1 MNPIKF
7 ILPLLGFATLVQSQ
21 NISIESSVKDVEK
34 FMSTI
39 NQEDL
44 KQHLYT
50 LASDDYE
57 GRETTERGQKM
68 AADYIANHFYQL
80 GLTGP
85 VPNQANPFFQ
95 PIEFKARKIK
105 TATIKSAQGSFEA
118 PQDFFGMGYFNAEL
132 PETPLLFAGYGL
144 QTDQYTDVSPEDV
157 KDKGLVLID
166 GAPRDQDGNPLVEKA
181 PSLWQR
187 VRKLSEQGAAFV
199 IVTYPSSEEFDSKSQ
214 LWRGFVSKPNL
225 TLASEESRSGS
236 MPIFMMDPTKVAL
249 LMGVAPKDFFKT
261 LAKKAK
267 KGDSPAGIFATV
279 PVKISAELE
288 ERKAFSENVLGFME
302 GGDLKDEI
310 LVVTSHYDHVG
321 IINGEI
327 HNGADDDGSGTVGVL
342 EIAEAFA
349 QAKAAGQGPR
359 RSILFM
365 TVTGEE
371 KGLFGSAYYA
381 DHPIFPMEST
391 IANLNIDMIG
401 RTDPEREAK
410 DPYVY
415 IIGSDMLSTDLHKI
429 HEGVSSTY
437 ASGLTMDYKYN
448 SKDDPQRFYYRSD
461 HYNFAKNNIPV
472 IFYFSGT
479 HEDYHQP
486 TDTPDKIQYDL
497 LEARAKLV
505 FATAW
510 ELANRNQK
518 PVVDQATE

>member
-1 MNPIKF
+1 MNPIKL
-7 ILPLLGFATLVQSQ
+7 ILPLVSLVTLAQSQ
-21 NISIESSVKDVEK
+21 NISIESSVKEVEE

-68 AADYIANHFYQL
+68 AADYIAKHFYHL

-85 VPNQANPFFQ
+85 VPNQPNPYFQ

-105 TATIKSAQGSFEA
+105 SATIRSINTSLQA
-118 PQDFFGMGYFNAEL
+118 PQDFFGMGYFSAEL
-132 PETPLLFAGYGL
+132 PETPLIFAGYGL
-144 QTDQYTDVSPEDV
+144 QTDQFTDVTAEEI
-157 KDKGLVLID
+157 KGKGLVLID
-166 GAPRDQDGNPLVEKA
+166 GVPRDNDGNPLVEKA

-187 VRKLSEQGAAFV
+187 IRRLSEQGAAFV
-199 IVTYPSSEEFDSKSQ
+199 IVTYPSIEEFDSKSQ

-225 TLASEESRSGS
+225 MLASEESRSGS
-236 MPIFMMDPTKVAL
+236 MPIFMMNPDKVAL
-249 LMGVAPKDFFKT
+249 LMGVESKNFFKT
-261 LAKKAK
+261 LEKKAK
-267 KGDSPAGIFATV
+267 KGTSPANSFATV

-310 LVVTSHYDHVG
+310 LVITSHYDHVG

-342 EIAEAFA
+342 EIAEAFSK
-349 QAKAAGQGPR
+349 AKAAGFTPR

-381 DHPIFPMEST
+381 DHPVFPMEST
-391 IANLNIDMIG
+391 ITNLNIDMIG
-401 RTDPEREAK
+401 RIDPEREAK

-415 IIGSDMLSTDLHKI
+415 IIGSNMLSTDLHQI
-429 HEGVSSTY
+429 HEKVSSTF
-437 ASGLTMDYKYN
+437 AKGLTMDYKYN

-472 IFYFSGT
+472 IFYFNGT

-486 TDTPDKIQYDL
+486 TDTPDKIQYEL
-497 LEARAKLV
+497 LESRAKLV

-510 ELANRNQK
+510 ELANRNEK
-518 PVVDQATE
+518 PVVDKAPE

>member
-1 MNPIKF
+1 MNQIKL
-7 ILPLLGFATLVQSQ
+7 ILPLLGLVTLVHAQS
-21 NISIESSVKDVEK
+21 ISIESSVKEVEE
-34 FMSTI
+34 FMSSI

-68 AADYIANHFYQL
+68 AADYIAQHFFQL

-85 VPNQANPFFQ
+85 VPHQPNPYFQ

-105 TATIKSAQGSFEA
+105 SASIKSPHGNFQA

-132 PETPLLFAGYGL
+132 PETPLIFAGYGL
-144 QTDQYTDVSPEDV
+144 QTDQNKDVSAEEI
-157 KDKGLVLID
+157 KGKGLVLID
-166 GAPRDQDGNPLVEKA
+166 GVPRDKDGNPLVEKA

-187 VRKLSEQGAAFV
+187 IRKFGEQDAAFV

-236 MPIFMMDPTKVAL
+236 MPIFMMDPAQVAL
-249 LMGVAPKDFFKT
+249 LMGVESKDFFKT
-261 LAKKAK
+261 LEKKTK
-267 KGDSPAGIFATV
+267 KGASLANSFATV
-279 PVKISAELE
+279 PVKISADLE

-349 QAKAAGQGPR
+349 KAKAAGNGPR

-410 DPYVY
+410 EPYVY
-415 IIGSDMLSTDLHKI
+415 IIGSDMLSTDLHQI
-429 HEGVSSTY
+429 HEKVSATF

-510 ELANRNQK
+510 ELANRDQK